1 MGNVTKLIAAFIPER
16 IKPTLRQS
24 IFKFRNKGFKPYV
37 KKNQTVE
44 GVIFDFW
51 IGDSAGQ
58 KWYEPQWVQHEMRFI
73 RDYLLQ
79 PGDVVL
85 ECGAHHG
92 CKTVVFSHWVGD
104 EGKVIAFEP
113 VPRNADII
121 QKNIEINNLQ
131 NVVLERKAVG
141 SKEGKIVMTDESNA
155 QVLNRKGSGLEV
167 NITYLDKYVH
177 LNPAFL
183 KIDVE
188 GFEIEVLK
196 GAQNILKKKPTLMVE
211 IHPNALKKRYNA
223 SVEDLFNLIDI
234 EKYKLW
240 VQWQGGD
247 EPKVYDGKA
256 PITEPVRLFA
266 LPKQ

>member
-1 MGNVTKLIAAFIPER
+1 MGHVTKLIRPFIPER
-16 IKPTLRQS
+16 IKPTLRRA
-24 IFKFRNKGFKPYV
+24 IFKFQNKGFKPYV
-37 KKNQTVE
+37 KKKKVE
-44 GVIFDFW
+44 GVTFDFW
-51 IGDSAGQ
+51 IGDSAGR

-92 CKTVVFSHWVGD
+92 CKTVVFSYWVGD

-121 QKNIEINNLQ
+121 QKNIKINNLQ
-131 NVVLERKAVG
+131 NVILERKAVG
-141 SKEGKIVMTDESNA
+141 SKEGKIVMTDESNS
-155 QVLNRKGSGLEV
+155 QVVNRKGSGFEV
-167 NITYLDKYVH
+167 NITHLDKYVH

-196 GAQNILKKKPTLMVE
+196 GAQSILKKRPTLMIE
-211 IHPNALKKRYNA
+211 IHPNALKRYNS
-223 SVEDLFNLIDI
+223 SVEDLFNLIDA

-240 VQWQGGD
+240 VQWRNRD
-247 EPKVYDGKA
+247 EPKVYDGKD
-256 PITEPVRLFA
+256 PITEPVHLFA
-266 LPKQ
+266 LPK